1 MKALTKIFIVIVFLS
16 SMYSCLPQK
25 KVASGPVTV
34 SALEKG
40 SGIKEGS
47 IVYSLPMTVLN
58 IRIDLER
65 VTEMPGPYARYA
77 SDLLGLSKVIMNESE
92 HWSIKAVHVVSQ
104 QEADP
109 SEYYVIAANSLY
121 ETNALSLK
129 KEGLILDLNPA
140 IYAPSRSQTTGNGS
154 DLNDF
159 QTYDL
164 GANEYF
170 RIQRDTAYKNVSLDT
185 SFVRIPY
192 LVEKKKRLST
202 DQLAEKA
209 AARLMELREGK
220 VLILTGESNVFPQSE
235 AALNEINR
243 LEKEYLEL
251 FAGKRWTESRSL
263 TFQVVPK
270 KEMTGNPQQL
280 FRFSMEAG
288 PLTGNQPGGVPVTIN
303 FTPEQK
309 TKELTVV
316 KNAPSETEENAVQPP
331 AGLFYRV
338 PDVVGVTVNQGNDVF
353 YSSRKLIFQ
362 FGNVIELPGNYIIG
376 K

>member
-25 KVASGPVTV
+25 KVASSPVTV